1 MSIELRPRNL
11 CGSCAQRW
19 VRGLGKGC
27 PVDRAPVAEI
37 VPLKRDLVAG
47 ATPTLKEEGEEL
59 MKKMNKMNKE
69 E

>member
-37 VPLKRDLVAG
+37 APLKRHLG
-47 ATPTLKEEGEEL
+47 AEATTTLEEEETPKKMIKMKKEE
-59 MKKMNKMNKE
+59 
-69 E
+69 

>member
-11 CGSCAQRW
+11 CGSCAHRW
-19 VRGLGKGC
+19 VRGRGKGC

-37 VPLKRDLVAG
+37 VPLKRDLLAE
-47 ATPTLKEEGEEL
+47 ATPNVKEEGEEPI
-59 MKKMNKMNKE
+59 MKMNKMKKE